1 MGVMRFR
8 VSPPGFLDGWPE
20 AEQAYISGFDG
31 RVFPTRVE
39 REGDELVCRRPSSD
53 SGRLH
58 VAWPVAGFGRTLVS
72 TSSLREQDTVYLLAL
87 ELARGKPLSS

>member
-58 VAWPVAGFGRTLVS
+58 VAWPVPRPDTAMGS
-72 TSSLREQDTVYLLAL
+72 AATSATAVKPTIMSP
-87 ELARGKPLSS
+87 RGMETWKA

>member
-8 VSPPGFLDGWPE
+8 VCPPGFLEGWPE

-39 REGDELVCRRPSSD
+39 REGDD
-53 SGRLH
+53 
-58 VAWPVAGFGRTLVS
+58 VAVTGDLDQLGHGY
-72 TSSLREQDTVYLLAL
+72 D
-87 ELARGKPLSS
+87 ARA